1 MERRAVGEYLERDAP
16 VIERR
21 RERWGTWTASADAL
35 RERQRRSRL
44 IRNTRPREPATA
56 FDDSLELADRA
67 LEHLHR
73 IKRGL
78 PGTSPVHPSVEE
90 CAELI
95 RMLAWGP
102 EDQGSRPCT

>member
-1 MERRAVGEYLERDAP
+1 MPPLSSVAGSNGGLG
-16 VIERR
+16 
-21 RERWGTWTASADAL
+21 REVLTHYGKDRG
-35 RERQRRSRL
+35 RSRL
-44 IRNTRPREPATA
+44 IRNTRPREPARA
-56 FDDSLELADRA
+56 FDDPLELADRA

-95 RMLAWGP
+95 RMLGWGP
-102 EDQGSRPCT
+102 QPTRPRPSLLINSRRV

>member
-1 MERRAVGEYLERDAP
+1 VDDYLADDAP
-16 VIERR
+16 VIKRR
-21 RERWGTWTASADAL
+21 REQWGAWTGSPDAL

-44 IRNTRPREPATA
+44 IRNTRPREPARA
-56 FDDSLELADRA
+56 FDDPLELADRA

-90 CAELI
+90 CA
-95 RMLAWGP
+95 
-102 EDQGSRPCT
+102 D